1 MEALIEVTKD
11 GNSHS
16 HSGTG
21 NTAQYGKCCK
31 NGVANP
37 LPWEGSAWFIPDS
50 RRGSVKHAG

>member
-16 HSGTG
+16 HGGTG

-31 NGVANP
+31 NM
-37 LPWEGSAWFIPDS
+37 
-50 RRGSVKHAG
+50 RRYGKCFAFGKAPGL